1 MWRPWHPTFS
11 IHFVCFFEIGTKCR
25 LAEASSLS
33 LNLRVIDLCCFLWS
47 KSDCQ
52 CQLIMLLFCTP
63 CQSLFKGLL
72 DLHVCLST
80 PNPLIHPA
88 AIQATVQMHKFSQLG
103 QMIVRLHQCCSFSTT
118 LILVTLLFYTTL
130 WICKTMVRQFLL
142 FEVYKFSYQFS
153 FLKQLSGPIEGKRGE
168 IAVFTPVTRS
178 SRSSKLPSEAI
189 PYSVFRLGQHPT
201 LF

>member
-1 MWRPWHPTFS
+1 MVFWYCLWMRISQFKIMRPSFNSYFRKLTSWIIVLYFQSECCFPSSYNVQLMWRPWHPTFS

-25 LAEASSLS
+25 LTEASSSLS
-33 LNLRVIDLCCFLWS
+33 LTLRVIDCCCFLCS

-118 LILVTLLFYTTL
+118 LILVTLLFSTTF
-130 WICKTMVRQFLL
+130 MVMQNH
-142 FEVYKFSYQFS
+142 
-153 FLKQLSGPIEGKRGE
+153 G
-168 IAVFTPVTRS
+168 
-178 SRSSKLPSEAI
+178 
-189 PYSVFRLGQHPT
+189 
-201 LF
+201 